1 MKMKKALAG
10 SALSLALLCSAVPA
24 FAAGQLL
31 IHLLQKAKR
40 RKYLLW
46 RRSYLMVMALIT
58 LLQFTGMESPII

>member
-10 SALSLALLCSAVPA
+10 SALSLALLCSAALLLPQV
-24 FAAGQLL
+24 LL

-46 RRSYLMVMALIT
+46 RRSYLMVMALII